1 MREKIVEIMTHVFKL
16 EEIQDNVS
24 RKDCAEW
31 DSLNH
36 LNLVVELESSFN
48 VTIEPEEIV
57 EMRTLQDIEKILG
70 MKLGE
75 K

>member
-1 MREKIVEIMTHVFKL
+1 MTHVFKL